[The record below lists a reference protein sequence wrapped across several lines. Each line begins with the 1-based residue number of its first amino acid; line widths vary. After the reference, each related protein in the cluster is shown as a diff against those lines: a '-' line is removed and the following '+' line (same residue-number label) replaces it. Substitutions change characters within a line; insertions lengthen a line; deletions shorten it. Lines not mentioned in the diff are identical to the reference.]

1 MKTWLR
7 AIAIVTVTIALGL
20 FVLGQHYVLS
30 SAKLDQAI
38 KTGLPVGTPKAM
50 VVDFIQARHPVA
62 YDDLGAQLKARLQ
75 GRAENLVYRK
85 DIVVTFDFSFDGKL
99 LHYSTKEYLS
109 FL

>member
-7 AIAIVTVTIALGL
+7 AIAIVTVTIVLGL
-20 FVLGQHYVLS
+20 LMLGQHYVLS
-30 SAKLDQAI
+30 SAKLDHAI
-38 KTGLPVGTPKAM
+38 KTELPTGTPKAL
-50 VVDFIQARHPVA
+50 VVEFIQARRPIA
-62 YDDLGAQLKARLQ
+62 YDDLGTQLKARLQ

-99 LHYSTKEYLS
+99 LDYSTKEYLS